1 MTTSAT
7 TTTTTTQ
14 EPSAHDLDYN
24 NPQDYRL
31 NRYNMNKYI
40 ERSQFGLRNKDLNNN
55 NNNNNNLNLNQLN
68 RDLNQYYSI
77 DQIHD

>member
-1 MTTSAT
+1 MTPMTTTST
-7 TTTTTTQ
+7 TTESSAQQ
-14 EPSAHDLDYN
+14 EYN
-24 NPQDYRL
+24 DRL

-40 ERSQFGLRNKDLNNN
+40 ERSQFGLRNKDI
-55 NNNNNNLNLNQLN
+55 NQLN